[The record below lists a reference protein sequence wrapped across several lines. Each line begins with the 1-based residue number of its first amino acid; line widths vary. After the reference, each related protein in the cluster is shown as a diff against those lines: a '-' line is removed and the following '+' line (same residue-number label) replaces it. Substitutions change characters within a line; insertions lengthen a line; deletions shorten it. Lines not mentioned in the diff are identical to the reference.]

1 MCDVVVLVSVG
12 LLAYLVGRMDR
23 GQSEAMYGVS
33 TNAYVWECD
42 YASVD
47 VDANVNV
54 HGHDNVN
61 ANVIDSVY
69 VYGYDGSVSI
79 VPKAELGNG
88 LENQKQNFRPS
99 RRIEIEN

>member
-1 MCDVVVLVSVG
+1 MCDVVVLVFVG

-23 GQSEAMYGVS
+23 GQSEAMYGVDTS
-33 TNAYVWECD
+33 AYVWECD

-47 VDANVNV
+47 VDANANV
-54 HGHDNVN
+54 HGNVN

-79 VPKAELGNG
+79 VPRVEFCDG

-99 RRIEIEN
+99 HRIEIEN

>member
-1 MCDVVVLVSVG
+1 MYDVVVLVSVG

-23 GQSEAMYGVS
+23 GQSEAMYGVDTS
-33 TNAYVWECD
+33 TYVWECD

-47 VDANVNV
+47 ANANVNV
-54 HGHDNVN
+54 HGNVN

-79 VPKAELGNG
+79 VPRTEFGSG
-88 LENQKQNFRPS
+88 LEN
-99 RRIEIEN
+99 